1 MYVETSKEIARQPSV
16 WPLLAGIA
24 TSPIGLGVIGGLSAL
39 AIINH
44 FAKDEDED
52 EDEQQTVTNSSE
64 PLNEPLETVY
74 YEEDEQFDESYINSS
89 PTVNEPFDST
99 VQEPL
104 NAESITENS
113 ASEAVES
120 AEPQYSKEDIEKE
133 IIRRAMSEMGKRSG
147 EARRRKKQLAIQP

>member
-1 MYVETSKEIARQPSV
+1 MYVETSKEIAKQPSV

-44 FAKDEDED
+44 LTKDDDEDKDE
-52 EDEQQTVTNSSE
+52 QKTVSNSSE

-74 YEEDEQFDESYINSS
+74 YEEDEPFDEPYVNSS

-104 NAESITENS
+104 NAEPIAENS

-120 AEPQYSKEDIEKE
+120 DEPQYSKEDIEKE

-147 EARRRKKQLAIQP
+147 KARRRKKQLAM

>member
-16 WPLLAGIA
+16 WPLIAGVATNPIA
-24 TSPIGLGVIGGLSAL
+24 LGVVGGLGVLAL
-39 AIINH
+39 IHHIT
-44 FAKDEDED
+44 KDDDDD
-52 EDEQQTVTNSSE
+52 EDEQTVPNSSE
-64 PLNEPLETVY
+64 GVNEGLETVY
-74 YEEDEQFDESYINSS
+74 YEEDEPFDEPYLNSS

-99 VQEPL
+99 VHEPL
-104 NAESITENS
+104 NSESIAENS

-147 EARRRKKQLAIQP
+147 EARRRKAQLAMTAK